1 VTLWDWLEG
10 LALPITVGLVPLM
23 LRHREHLGPPH
34 PAAGA
39 GVLLAFTGLVIAGY
53 LVPWAW
59 TGFTGNTAWDWI
71 QLVLLPLL
79 LPTIVLPRLL
89 AVAEEWMAPSLDG
102 FGDVAP
108 GPR

>member
-1 VTLWDWLEG
+1 
-10 LALPITVGLVPLM
+10 M

-34 PAAGA
+34 RAAGA
-39 GVLLAFTGLVIAGY
+39 GVLLVFTGLVLAGY

-71 QLVLLPLL
+71 QLLLLPLL